1 MSDYYDE
8 LYSTNYDPQ
17 VNGYR
22 KPIKEVIDD
31 YFDVLGLEASS
42 NKKSV
47 VSVTKHVD
55 DVHEKTDSYGDSK
68 PLPGEDSNELEPIT
82 KPDMKPTSSSNQNKC
97 MDTSISTCDVE
108 KVDESTKNPTSASMR
123 NILKVKKLNLSI
135 DDNSSSLCKVK
146 DMNAQIQK
154 FRDYLE
160 AKRLKEL
167 CLDEM
172 CKMRSEDV
180 RSTKLKNWYIECDNF
195 RSYEQNTQAQI
206 AQFHTD
212 KKKCRLFDIED
223 SLNLER
229 ANAREAIR
237 LVNEKGNRRCP
248 SFQRVNKRSV
258 IDSSNFNSFARS
270 IVRDSLRCR
279 QQLIRAK
286 EDQDKALKNFEF
298 MSAQLESL
306 SNNEQVLGCREK
318 HLTFKTTKQC
328 GEKKKGILAIVNE
341 KKEIL
346 ENANSHTQNLRKE
359 YDAMLVE
366 LDCCCQ
372 NLVNVERIY
381 REKLQALKRSRNV
394 LLDRGRNI
402 LQKGNEPTSID
413 GGEKDLDGEIK
424 NTTQIIL
431 DINSALSFTQKRW
444 RNLQKLDGK
453 LLRSNRESSKDIL
466 IKSVPRTFNE
476 IFECIRNKEDSDR
489 SLLEKKW
496 VGLDFMINQKLYSD
510 KQEIFFNEEY
520 SNHNLNSDDIKRLT
534 NLPSEINV
542 AIPFI
547 RSSDELEAYKIIYH
561 ESFTNKVKDSFRV
574 NDQIDKQIYPR
585 IAYTVEEIANDQ
597 PQSNG
602 LHSTYLVDE
611 NRLCMLS
618 LSKQEIS
625 RGDKIVHNVKIP
637 EISGDSICVKLTV
650 LIIFRGIFLPNGLYK
665 PGRLSAVLKSRK
677 DQASSSIVGNSPHH
691 LQSLNSKSSLGQIV
705 IVYEPQAGVTKCDYE
720 IVLESRAKSQYSIK
734 VDLVT
739 GKEALQALKSR
750 YQDVV
755 RNVNICEEVSMTLNN
770 LGIWIEIAERRATV
784 LRK

>member
-8 LYSTNYDPQ
+8 LYSTNYDPH
-17 VNGYR
+17 VNGYN
-22 KPIKEVIDD
+22 KSMKEVIDD

-42 NKKSV
+42 NNKSV

-55 DVHEKTDSYGDSK
+55 DMDEKTDSYGDSK
-68 PLPGEDSNELEPIT
+68 PLRGEDSNELELVT
-82 KPDMKPTSSSNQNKC
+82 KPDMKSTPSSNQNKG
-97 MDTSISTCDVE
+97 MDISISTCDVV
-108 KVDESTKNPTSASMR
+108 KVDESKKSPTNTSMR
-123 NILKVKKLNLSI
+123 NIVKIKNLNLSI
-135 DDNSSSLCKVK
+135 DDNTSSLCKVK
-146 DMNAQIQK
+146 DINAQIQK
-154 FRDYLE
+154 YRDYLE
-160 AKRLKEL
+160 AKRLQEL

-180 RSTKLKNWYIECDNF
+180 RSTKLKKWYIECDNF
-195 RSYEQNTQAQI
+195 RSYEQNTQARI

-212 KKKCRLFDIED
+212 KKNCRLFHIED

-237 LVNEKGNRRCP
+237 LVNEKGNRRCS
-248 SFQRVNKRSV
+248 SFQRTNKRSV
-258 IDSSNFNSFARS
+258 IDSSDCNSFARS
-270 IVRDSLRCR
+270 IVRDTLRCR

-286 EDQDKALKNFEF
+286 EDQNKALKNFEF
-298 MSAQLESL
+298 MSSQLESV

-318 HLTFKTTKQC
+318 HLTVKQC
-328 GEKKKGILAIVNE
+328 GEKKKDILAIVNE
-341 KKEIL
+341 KKVIL

-359 YDAMLVE
+359 YDAMFVE
-366 LDCCCQ
+366 LDSCCQ
-372 NLVNVERIY
+372 NLVNMERTY

-394 LLDRGRNI
+394 LLDRGRYI
-402 LQKGNEPTSID
+402 LRKGDEPTPLD
-413 GGEKDLDGEIK
+413 GGKKDLDGEIK
-424 NTTQIIL
+424 RTTQILL
-431 DINSALSFTQKRW
+431 DINRALSFTQKRW
-444 RNLQKLDGK
+444 RNLQKLDGR
-453 LLRSNRESSKDIL
+453 LLRNNRERSKDIL
-466 IKSVPRTFNE
+466 IKSYPKTFNE

-496 VGLDFMINQKLYSD
+496 VGLDFMINEKLYSD

-534 NLPSEINV
+534 NLPSEINI

-561 ESFTNKVKDSFRV
+561 ESFTNKVKDSFHV
-574 NDQIDKQIYPR
+574 DDQIDKQIYPR
-585 IAYTVEEIANDQ
+585 IAYTVEEFANDQ

-611 NRLCMLS
+611 KRQCMLS

-637 EISGDSICVKLTV
+637 EISNDSICVKLTV

-705 IVYEPQAGVTKCDYE
+705 IVYEPQMGVTKCDYE

-734 VDLVT
+734 VDLLT
-739 GKEALQALKSR
+739 GKEALQALKIR
-750 YQDVV
+750 YQDVAH
-755 RNVNICEEVSMTLNN
+755 NVNICEGVSMALNN